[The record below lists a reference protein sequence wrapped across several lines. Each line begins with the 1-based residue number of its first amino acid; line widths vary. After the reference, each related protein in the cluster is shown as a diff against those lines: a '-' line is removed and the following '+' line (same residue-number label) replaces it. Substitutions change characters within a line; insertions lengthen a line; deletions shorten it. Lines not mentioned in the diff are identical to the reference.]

1 MKLEEILK
9 QMTLEEKI
17 DFFNG
22 SSKGSMLTMGCER
35 LGIRAQVLTDGP
47 LGVRPDKNCVAFPCE
62 TSMAATWNKEL
73 LEEIGSAIADE
84 CIYMGRDMILGPGAN
99 IKRTPLCGRNFE
111 YFSEDPVLSGKMA
124 AHYIRGAEKKNI
136 GTCVKHYAANN
147 QETDRAFVS
156 VDIDERTLRE
166 IYLKSFE
173 IAVKEGNPSAVM
185 TAHNRINGL
194 KCSENPF
201 ILKEVLNDEW
211 GFDGIVMSD
220 WSDIKKPAFSIT
232 SGMTLAM
239 PYDPTMKNAIKEGL
253 NNGAITESNL
263 DQAIS
268 KLIKFSQRGEVP
280 KINYSRENQ
289 HQIAMKAAEE
299 GIVLL
304 KNEDNILPIT
314 PNKHKKIV
322 VIGEFAEKPVYY
334 GNGSARV
341 FPYPENV
348 DSALKALKDILAD
361 EIQID
366 YIPAYS
372 SNRTPQDDIFDFVP
386 NPYNDYGK
394 TIADADL
401 VLMFVG
407 NQFKVETEDAD
418 RMSALLDTYYYSF
431 INRVRCNNENI
442 VLVVQTGS
450 AVIPHLWDERAKAV
464 VEMWYAGE
472 AGGTAV
478 ANMLCGK
485 ICPSGKLPE
494 TFPTKLR
501 TDYDYP
507 GDGYKVCYD
516 EKWAVG
522 YRYYD
527 LHPEEIAYPFGFGL
541 SYTDFD
547 YKNLIVTDNG
557 ETLEISFDVTNIGDI
572 NGREIA
578 QIYIADPQTFVSKPK
593 KELAEFHKT
602 KELKPGE
609 SEHITLTIN
618 KEMFGYY
625 STNLHKILIEPG
637 DYKILVGS
645 SSRDIH
651 LEGKYVHPNEMNYN
665 VQPNGYTILG

>member
-1 MKLEEILK
+1 MQVKELIK
-9 QMTLEEKI
+9 QMTLEEKV
-17 DFFNG
+17 DFFCG
-22 SSKGSMLTMGCER
+22 SSTGSMYTQGCER
-35 LGIRAQVLTDGP
+35 LGIRAQILTDGP
-47 LGVRPDKNCVAFPCE
+47 LGVRPDRNCVAFPCE

-111 YFSEDPVLSGKMA
+111 YFSEDPYLSGKLA
-124 AHYIRGAEKKNI
+124 AAYIKGAEKKNI

-173 IAVKEGNPSAVM
+173 IAIKEGKPSAVM

-201 ILKEVLNDEW
+201 ILKDVLRNEW
-211 GFDGIVMSD
+211 KFDGLVMSD
-220 WSDIKKPAFSIT
+220 WNDIKKAPFSIS

-239 PYDPTMKNAIKEGL
+239 PYDPTMKDSVLEGL
-253 NNGAITESNL
+253 KQGAITEEEL
-263 DQAIS
+263 DEAIS
-268 KLIKFSQRGEVP
+268 KLIAFSMRENPP
-280 KINYSRENQ
+280 KITYNRDTQ
-289 HQIAMKAAEE
+289 HQISMKAAEE

-304 KNEDNILPIT
+304 KNEDNVLPIT
-314 PNKHKKIV
+314 SKKYKKIAV
-322 VIGEFAEKPVYY
+322 VGEFAEKPVYY

-341 FPYPENV
+341 FPHPENV
-348 DSALKALKDILAD
+348 DSALNALKDILAE

-386 NPYNDYGK
+386 NPNNDYGK

-478 ANMLCGK
+478 ANVLCGK
-485 ICPSGKLPE
+485 TCPSGKLPE
-494 TFPTKLR
+494 TFPAKPR
-501 TDYDYP
+501 IDIDYP

-541 SYTDFD
+541 SYTNFE
-547 YKNLIVTDNG
+547 YSNLNISDNG
-557 ETLEISFDVTNIGDI
+557 ESLKICFDVTNIGDTK
-572 NGREIA
+572 GMEIA
-578 QIYIADPQTFVSKPK
+578 QIYVSDEKTFISKPK
-593 KELAEFHKT
+593 KELVEFFKT
-602 KELKPGE
+602 KELVPDE
-609 SEHITLTIN
+609 TEHISLCVE
-618 KEMFGYY
+618 KKSFGYY
-625 STNLHKILIEPG
+625 SINLHEILIEPG
-637 DYKILVGS
+637 DYKILVGA
-645 SSRDIH
+645 SSRDIR
-651 LEGKYVHPNEMNYN
+651 LEGTYNHPNEMNYN
-665 VQPNGYTILG
+665 VQPNGYTTLG